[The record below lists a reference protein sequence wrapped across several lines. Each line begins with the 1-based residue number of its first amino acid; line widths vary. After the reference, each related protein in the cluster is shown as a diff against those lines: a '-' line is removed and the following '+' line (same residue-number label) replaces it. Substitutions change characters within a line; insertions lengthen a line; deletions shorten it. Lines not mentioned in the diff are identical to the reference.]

1 MPSQR
6 APDIYV
12 PMLTPLG
19 HGYPLWL
26 PDPPSNHPLGGT
38 QIGDL
43 GYLDNEGGVRVPLQR
58 VQGCRRPRQS
68 DQDSS

>member
-1 MPSQR
+1 
-6 APDIYV
+6 IYV
-12 PMLTPLG
+12 PMLMPLG

-43 GYLDNEGGVRVPLQR
+43 GYLDNEGGFVYLFNVCKAADDPVNLTRTPPDFVR
-58 VQGCRRPRQS
+58 
-68 DQDSS
+68 